1 MDLERAHRVG
11 PVSASRP
18 RTVLARFERFGE
30 REAVL
35 RNARKLKETGIFIN
49 EDLCA
54 ASQAKEQS
62 QFPLMKEAR
71 SQGKIA

>member
-1 MDLERAHRVG
+1 MSSSSG
-11 PVSASRP
+11 SCVSISPTHGTGA
-18 RTVLARFERFGE
+18 L
-30 REAVL
+30 REVRRKGAVL